1 MRQIIKEGQLNF
13 RVFFHDFADSQRVTF
28 YARPCAQPPQAAL
41 LRKPSQAALSC
52 RKPPQVS
59 ASLRKPSQA
68 SVSLRK
74 LVAAL
79 LPQASA
85 SLRKPP

>member
-28 YARPCAQPPQAAL
+28 YARPCAQPPQASASRL
-41 LRKPSQAALSC
+41 KLPQAALSC
-52 RKPPQVS
+52 RKPPQ
-59 ASLRKPSQA
+59 ASLSLSKP
-68 SVSLRK
+68 
-74 LVAAL
+74 
-79 LPQASA
+79 PQAAA